1 MLYPRLRI
9 AKDLL
14 TDDGVIFI
22 SIDDTVAAI
31 LKGISPAKFAIYR
44 HNPEE
49 FISKVIWLINE
60 EKATM
65 IVGDITYNETDGT
78 YDSSIFTV
86 EKNKDFSRAYRAKKN
101 VQNYVFADG
110 TAEKSI
116 ERKFAEDMDLDDK
129 VVVYTKLPRGFQIPT
144 PVGNYAPDWAI
155 AFQKGTVKH
164 IYFIAETKGT
174 MDSMELRPIEQAK
187 IKCAKKLFN
196 DISGKDVVYEQ
207 VDSYQTLLNIM
218 GNV

>member
-1 MLYPRLRI
+1 MVKIKQRDISHIYMYRQETNGLLIVLPKWIWISVKSAIIQGRLI
-9 AKDLL
+9 LL
-14 TDDGVIFI
+14 
-22 SIDDTVAAI
+22 
-31 LKGISPAKFAIYR
+31 SP
-44 HNPEE
+44 
-49 FISKVIWLINE
+49 
-60 EKATM
+60 M
-65 IVGDITYNETDGT
+65 ICIEAFTA
-78 YDSSIFTV
+78 SIFTA
-86 EKNKDFSRAYRAKKN
+86 EKNKDFSRAYLSKKN
-101 VQNYVFADG
+101 VQDYVFADG

-129 VVVYTKLPRGFQIPT
+129 VVVYAKLPRGFQIPT

-218 GNV
+218 GNM